1 MNCRAGARRSQ
12 GFGVPDFSFETTSL
26 CGEGGIDSLCEEAV
40 SKVKIRPPF
49 SFAGSAELQLGIFKD
64 LKSILHF
71 G

>member
-1 MNCRAGARRSQ
+1 MMPVHCIAGS
-12 GFGVPDFSFETTSL
+12 
-26 CGEGGIDSLCEEAV
+26 EAV